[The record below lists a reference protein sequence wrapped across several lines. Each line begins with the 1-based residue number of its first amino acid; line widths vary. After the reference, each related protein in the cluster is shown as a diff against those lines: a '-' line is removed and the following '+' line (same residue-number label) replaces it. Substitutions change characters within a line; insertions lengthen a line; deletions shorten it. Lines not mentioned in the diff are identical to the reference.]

1 MRVLLL
7 RLEAPLMALGG
18 PVVDSRGPT
27 RRFPGLAM
35 VTGLLGNALGW
46 RHGDAE
52 PLEGLQR
59 RLRFATA
66 LVRPGTPLTDY
77 QTVDLGRPHMLGSRG
92 WTTRG
97 RPEGR
102 GGASGE
108 GTHIRLREHLADALL
123 LVALR
128 LEPELEA
135 PTLDDL
141 AAGLLRPA
149 RPLFLGRKPC
159 LPSAP
164 LLLKPPLETPF
175 ETESLGHALQAGL
188 AKLGECRGARR
199 VPTVRVELPAGE
211 PAGPLNPTGE
221 DEGTEA
227 LVDVRDW
234 RNQIHAGERLVRRAD
249 LPWPA
254 PGEAGP

>member
-1 MRVLLL
+1 MNALLL
-7 RLEAPLMALGG
+7 RLEAPLVASGG
-18 PVVDSRGPT
+18 PMVDARGPT
-27 RRFPGLAM
+27 RLFPGLAM
-35 VTGLLGNALGW
+35 LTGLLANALGW
-46 RHGDAE
+46 RHGDADL
-52 PLEGLQR
+52 LEGLQR

-66 LVRPGTPLTDY
+66 LVRLGGVLTDY

-97 RPEGR
+97 RLEGR

-108 GTHIRLREHLADALL
+108 GTHIRFREHLADALL

-128 LEPELEA
+128 LDPEAET

-141 AAGLLRPA
+141 ARALDRPA

-164 LLLKPPLETPF
+164 LLSRPPF
-175 ETESLGHALQAGL
+175 AAESLGEALRIGL
-188 AKLGECRGARR
+188 TELGEPRPRRGSDDGIA
-199 VPTVRVELPAGE
+199 VELPADE
-211 PAGPLNPTGE
+211 PLGPLRPIGE
-221 DEGTEA
+221 ADEREA
-227 LVDVRDW
+227 LVDQRDW
-234 RNQIHAGERLVRRAD
+234 RNQVHAGERLVRRAY

-254 PGEAGP
+254 NEELPT